1 VHVDARS
8 DEPQREEGERGRRGS
23 WGAPENVT
31 NQGAE
36 GEQPEAH
43 GKDDDGVHLAL
54 LRLPDVEPHYF
65 ARGRELKVEVRS
77 EIPPFIRVKC
87 TDQVQPVVV
96 DAFNR
101 SEPLMTERV
110 PGELVET
117 AGAAVVVEFGIGLE
131 ER

>member
-1 VHVDARS
+1 
-8 DEPQREEGERGRRGS
+8 
-23 WGAPENVT
+23 
-31 NQGAE
+31 
-36 GEQPEAH
+36 
-43 GKDDDGVHLAL
+43 
-54 LRLPDVEPHYF
+54 
-65 ARGRELKVEVRS
+65 
-77 EIPPFIRVKC
+77 VKC